1 MILFWTERPS
11 VAEMHFIN
19 DKTAYLRWIFVNDN
33 IRGKENGTKCMHALK
48 HWLYQ
53 KGITRFDTDTAMSN
67 LIARHYYEKNDFI
80 REGITRSY
88 YRL

>member
-1 MILFWTERPS
+1 M
-11 VAEMHFIN
+11 
-19 DKTAYLRWIFVNDN
+19 Y
-33 IRGKENGTKCMHALK
+33 ALK